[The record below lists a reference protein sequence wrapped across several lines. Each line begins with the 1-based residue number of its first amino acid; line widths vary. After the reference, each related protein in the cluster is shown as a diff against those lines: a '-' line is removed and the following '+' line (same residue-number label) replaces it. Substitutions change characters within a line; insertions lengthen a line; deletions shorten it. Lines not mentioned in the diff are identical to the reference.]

1 MKLLA
6 VFLPCVLLCIS
17 AQLIESPPK
26 VQLFLLQLRVRLL
39 TNKLY
44 EKCPDLI
51 VDEGFLRDKSGDS
64 LTVEQNIEIEQQIY
78 EHVQELMMRCNQ
90 GNSTTSRP
98 PTTSALLPSQCTS
111 SSTVNLTESWRNN
124 YPLSDG
130 QNRDVD
136 LLRAGVTWFRI
147 TGAAGNLVQNTCPNI
162 YSCGSQNGAYW
173 TNSTLPTRIG
183 ETVSITFY
191 ESLTSTAPLG
201 DCDNNNGLQRGRA
214 TRCSAANG
222 DVVHILDVAL
232 VTWLSA
238 DELLQ

>member
-78 EHVQELMMRCNQ
+78 EHVQELMMQCNQ

-98 PTTSALLPSQCTS
+98 PTTSAPLPSQCTS
-111 SSTVNLTESWRNN
+111 SSTVNLKESWRNN
-124 YPLSDG
+124 YPLSNG
-130 QNRDVD
+130 QNRDGHGSASPV
-136 LLRAGVTWFRI
+136 LLG
-147 TGAAGNLVQNTCPNI
+147 
-162 YSCGSQNGAYW
+162 
-173 TNSTLPTRIG
+173 TLSRTPAPI
-183 ETVSITFY
+183 
-191 ESLTSTAPLG
+191 STAADLRMERTGPTVHCL
-201 DCDNNNGLQRGRA
+201 REWVRRSASPSMRA
-214 TRCSAANG
+214 
-222 DVVHILDVAL
+222 
-232 VTWLSA
+232 
-238 DELLQ
+238 